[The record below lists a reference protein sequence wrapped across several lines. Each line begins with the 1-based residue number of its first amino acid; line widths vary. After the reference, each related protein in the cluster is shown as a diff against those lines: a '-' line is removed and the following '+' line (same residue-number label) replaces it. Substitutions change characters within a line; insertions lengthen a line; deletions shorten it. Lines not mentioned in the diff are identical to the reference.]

1 MSTIAESVTVNRVR
15 LESIDIVRG
24 VILVLMA
31 RDQVRDFFGVPG
43 VSPTDL
49 DPATK
54 ALFSRAGSLI
64 SARPVFFV
72 LTALAPICRY
82 AENPNASYRDFCSLA
97 ACG

>member
-1 MSTIAESVTVNRVR
+1 MSTIAESVTVNRVG

-31 RDQVRDFFGVPG
+31 RDHVRDFFGVPG

-54 ALFSRAGSLI
+54 ALFFTRWITHFCA
-64 SARPVFFV
+64 PVFFV